1 MRALCGN
8 SNNFYTFVFKN
19 FLLPEMQ
26 VEFDR
31 CLKLT
36 YDLSKDDLLEEH
48 PEYDTPLWER
58 VVNYAYETPVEMH
71 IPMTCFPLLLVEK
84 ESKMKYANFPHKEID
99 IEEFHDK
106 CVEYLLSLDVRQLR
120 VPPPEVLIKYN
131 TTRFH
136 DDGEV
141 KQDFEPASKV
151 NSGFMYQKFLTKPLT
166 PREVWLPDKRTKMCN
181 SFWMLIGRQILK
193 RDPIYPSLD
202 PQKNHERIS
211 GFLDDTIRRFDVS
224 GFGFQYQR
232 DLLLAVAAC
241 ICEVFPSNILDQ
253 EYQQL
258 FEILKDFK
266 LLLPSGLYVVP
277 PRGIGLG
284 YFEDL
289 KTIGIMALLFD
300 QGLISVYGD
309 QGIFVDSYHL
319 DEHLRE
325 GSIIIHPSKIE
336 NIPSGKILWGGVIYE
351 KDTYH
356 KPKEVSAPLIGS
368 IFSSFHWERKESLK
382 SLSFS
387 LKDYKKYQLKIAFF
401 SQLFFGYEL
410 RVNDYFESIGN
421 LGVMVKQY
429 VEGYTS
435 SCLVEGAKHPSL
447 GTKLNM
453 KYIDPYHTI
462 QPKTSLSI
470 KKSFSKTRKNLF
482 KKSKNIDSL
491 VYRYIYPRIEYNYNS
506 SKAKVNFPFWGD
518 LLLALLYES
527 TVGVVTF
534 GLTPEEILLAPT
546 RQAYADNPF
555 RAKSLGGY
563 KVLTADRGF
572 NIATSENQEVA
583 EFLASLNSNN
593 LSHIARAD
601 LMPTATQIDE
611 DESLGKYYF
620 RPQKSLKRTLALTLA
635 DERQSTQ
642 DSSDFSDHISKKV
655 KEFYYSTESDAVE
668 AMRTMIRDESMKVFR
683 SNVDQEDDE
692 EPYEM
697 DSSDEE
703 DLGDLLLSI
712 LPVSNEYDW

>member
-1 MRALCGN
+1 
-8 SNNFYTFVFKN
+8 
-19 FLLPEMQ
+19 
-26 VEFDR
+26 
-31 CLKLT
+31 
-36 YDLSKDDLLEEH
+36 
-48 PEYDTPLWER
+48 
-58 VVNYAYETPVEMH
+58 
-71 IPMTCFPLLLVEK
+71 
-84 ESKMKYANFPHKEID
+84 
-99 IEEFHDK
+99 
-106 CVEYLLSLDVRQLR
+106 
-120 VPPPEVLIKYN
+120 
-131 TTRFH
+131 
-136 DDGEV
+136 
-141 KQDFEPASKV
+141 
-151 NSGFMYQKFLTKPLT
+151 
-166 PREVWLPDKRTKMCN
+166 
-181 SFWMLIGRQILK
+181 
-193 RDPIYPSLD
+193 
-202 PQKNHERIS
+202 
-211 GFLDDTIRRFDVS
+211 
-224 GFGFQYQR
+224 
-232 DLLLAVAAC
+232 
-241 ICEVFPSNILDQ
+241 
-253 EYQQL
+253 
-258 FEILKDFK
+258 
-266 LLLPSGLYVVP
+266 
-277 PRGIGLG
+277 
-284 YFEDL
+284 
-289 KTIGIMALLFD
+289 
-300 QGLISVYGD
+300 
-309 QGIFVDSYHL
+309 
-319 DEHLRE
+319 
-325 GSIIIHPSKIE
+325 
-336 NIPSGKILWGGVIYE
+336 
-351 KDTYH
+351 
-356 KPKEVSAPLIGS
+356 
-368 IFSSFHWERKESLK
+368 
-382 SLSFS
+382 
-387 LKDYKKYQLKIAFF
+387 
-401 SQLFFGYEL
+401 
-410 RVNDYFESIGN
+410 
-421 LGVMVKQY
+421 MVKQY

-482 KKSKNIDSL
+482 KKSKEIDSL

-534 GLTPEEILLAPT
+534 GLTPEEILLAPS

-712 LPVSNEYDW
+712 LPVPNEYDW